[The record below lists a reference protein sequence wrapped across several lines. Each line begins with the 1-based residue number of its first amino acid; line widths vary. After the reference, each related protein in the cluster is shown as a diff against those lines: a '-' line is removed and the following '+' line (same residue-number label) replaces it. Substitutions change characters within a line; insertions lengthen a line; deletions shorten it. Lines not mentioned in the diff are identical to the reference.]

1 MSILHRVGKN
11 DKNDKNEL
19 SINKAGDYIEDEILY
34 KIENMCNTHEYVSNM
49 TLYNYDDFFINNSK
63 HKHEYE
69 NEFSMKLYFLKY
81 INEQKIANLYIID
94 QRFLLL
100 CIDLR
105 RYFKH
110 INISFYM
117 IDEIEC
123 QNVALL
129 THVDNVFCSK
139 VEYVEY
145 LNGVDVVINKQN
157 VDLIKVITFGTY
169 DLFHIGHT
177 NILKRAKT
185 YGNQLVVG
193 VSTDV
198 LNKKKGKTSINNLEK
213 RKLDVKCSGYADI
226 IFDEDSLE
234 QKNEYV
240 KKYNC
245 NLLIM
250 GDDWKDGF
258 NFCDCACIYLPR
270 TPDISTTLLKQQL
283 SQKLSA

>member
-11 DKNDKNEL
+11 DKNEI
-19 SINKAGDYIEDEILY
+19 SINKAGDFIEDEVLY

-49 TLYNYDDFFINNSK
+49 TLYNYDDFFIKNSK
-63 HKHEYE
+63 YKHEYE
-69 NEFSMKLYFLKY
+69 IEFSMKLYFLKY
-81 INEQKIANLYIID
+81 INEQKVKNLYIID
-94 QRFLLL
+94 ERFLLL

-105 RYFKH
+105 RYFKY

-129 THVDNVFCSK
+129 SYVDNIFCSK
-139 VEYVEY
+139 VEYIEY
-145 LNGVDVVINKQN
+145 LNGVGVVINKQN
-157 VDLIKVITFGTY
+157 VDLIRVITFGTY

-185 YGNQLVVG
+185 HGSQLVVG
-193 VSTDV
+193 VSTDE
-198 LNKKKGKTSINNLEK
+198 LNKKKGKTSINNLDK
-213 RKLDVKCSGYADI
+213 RKLDVQCSGYADI
-226 IFDEDSLE
+226 IFDEESLE
-234 QKNEYV
+234 YKNEYV

-270 TPDISTTLLKQQL
+270 TPDISTTMLKE
-283 SQKLSA
+283 KLGK

>member
-11 DKNDKNEL
+11 DKNEI
-19 SINKAGDYIEDEILY
+19 SINKAGDFIEDEVLY
-34 KIENMCNTHEYVSNM
+34 KIENMCNTHEYVGSM
-49 TLYNYDDFFINNSK
+49 TLYNYDDFFIKNSK
-63 HKHEYE
+63 YKHEYE
-69 NEFSMKLYFLKY
+69 IEFSMKLYFLKY
-81 INEQKIANLYIID
+81 INEQKVKNLYIID

-105 RYFKH
+105 RYFKY

-129 THVDNVFCSK
+129 SYVDNIFCSK
-139 VEYVEY
+139 VEYIEY
-145 LNGVDVVINKQN
+145 LNGVGVIINKQS
-157 VDLIKVITFGTY
+157 VDLIRVITFGTY

-185 YGNQLVVG
+185 HGSQLVVG
-193 VSTDV
+193 VSTDE
-198 LNKKKGKTSINNLEK
+198 LNKKKGKTSINNLDK
-213 RKLDVKCSGYADI
+213 RKLDVQCSGYADI
-226 IFDEDSLE
+226 IFDEESLE
-234 QKNEYV
+234 YKNEYV

-270 TPDISTTLLKQQL
+270 TPDISTTMLKEQL
-283 SQKLSA
+283 GK

>member
-1 MSILHRVGKN
+1 MPILHRVTKN
-11 DKNDKNEL
+11 DNNEI
-19 SINKAGDYIEDEILY
+19 SINKAGDFIEDEILY
-34 KIENMCNTHEYVSNM
+34 KIENMCNTHEYISNI

-69 NEFSMKLYFLKY
+69 IGFSMKLYFLKY
-81 INEQKIANLYIID
+81 INEKKIANIYIID

-105 RYFKH
+105 RYFKY

-129 THVDNVFCSK
+129 SYVDNIFCSK
-139 VEYVEY
+139 VEYIEY
-145 LNGVDVVINKQN
+145 LNGVGVVINKQN
-157 VDLIKVITFGTY
+157 VDLIRVITFGTY

-177 NILKRAKT
+177 NIIKRAKT

-193 VSTDV
+193 VSTDE

-213 RKLDVKCSGYADI
+213 RKLDVFESGYADI
-226 IFDEDSLE
+226 IFDEESLE
-234 QKNEYV
+234 HKNDYV

-270 TPDISTTLLKQQL
+270 TPEISTTLLKQQL
-283 SQKLSA
+283 SQKLNA

>member
-11 DKNDKNEL
+11 DKNEI
-19 SINKAGDYIEDEILY
+19 SINKAGDFIEDEVLY
-34 KIENMCNTHEYVSNM
+34 KIENMCNTHEYVGNM
-49 TLYNYDDFFINNSK
+49 TLYNYDDFFIKNSK
-63 HKHEYE
+63 YKHEYE
-69 NEFSMKLYFLKY
+69 IEFSMKLYFLKY
-81 INEQKIANLYIID
+81 INEQKVKNLYIID

-105 RYFKH
+105 RYFKY

-129 THVDNVFCSK
+129 SYVDNIFCSK
-139 VEYVEY
+139 VEYIEY
-145 LNGVDVVINKQN
+145 LNRVGIIINKQN
-157 VDLIKVITFGTY
+157 VDLIRVITFGTY

-185 YGNQLVVG
+185 HGSQLVVG
-193 VSTDV
+193 VSTDE
-198 LNKKKGKTSINNLEK
+198 LNKKKGKTSINNLDK
-213 RKLDVKCSGYADI
+213 RKLDVFESGYADI
-226 IFDEDSLE
+226 IFDEESLE
-234 QKNEYV
+234 YKNEYV

-270 TPDISTTLLKQQL
+270 TPDISTTMLKEQL
-283 SQKLSA
+283 GK

>member
-1 MSILHRVGKN
+1 
-11 DKNDKNEL
+11 
-19 SINKAGDYIEDEILY
+19 
-34 KIENMCNTHEYVSNM
+34 
-49 TLYNYDDFFINNSK
+49 
-63 HKHEYE
+63 
-69 NEFSMKLYFLKY
+69 
-81 INEQKIANLYIID
+81 
-94 QRFLLL
+94 
-100 CIDLR
+100 
-105 RYFKH
+105 
-110 INISFYM
+110 M
-117 IDEIEC
+117 IDEIEF

-139 VEYVEY
+139 VEYIEY
-145 LNGVDVVINKQN
+145 LNRVGIVINKQN
-157 VDLIKVITFGTY
+157 VDLIRVITFGTY

-185 YGNQLVVG
+185 HGSQLVVG
-193 VSTDV
+193 VSTDE

-213 RKLDVKCSGYADI
+213 RKLDVFESGYADI

-283 SQKLSA
+283 RQKLNA

>member
-1 MSILHRVGKN
+1 
-11 DKNDKNEL
+11 
-19 SINKAGDYIEDEILY
+19 
-34 KIENMCNTHEYVSNM
+34 
-49 TLYNYDDFFINNSK
+49 
-63 HKHEYE
+63 
-69 NEFSMKLYFLKY
+69 MKLYFLKY
-81 INEQKIANLYIID
+81 INEKKIANLYIID

-105 RYFKH
+105 RYFKY

-129 THVDNVFCSK
+129 SYVDNIFCSK
-139 VEYVEY
+139 VEYIEY
-145 LNGVDVVINKQN
+145 LNGVGVVINKQN
-157 VDLIKVITFGTY
+157 VDLIRVITFGTY

-185 YGNQLVVG
+185 HGSQLVVG
-193 VSTDV
+193 VSTDE

-226 IFDEDSLE
+226 IFDEESLE

-270 TPDISTTLLKQQL
+270 TPDISTTMLKE
-283 SQKLSA
+283 KLGK

>member
-11 DKNDKNEL
+11 DKNEI
-19 SINKAGDYIEDEILY
+19 SINKAGDFIEDEVLY
-34 KIENMCNTHEYVSNM
+34 KIENMCNTHEYVGSM
-49 TLYNYDDFFINNSK
+49 TLYNYDDFFIKNSK
-63 HKHEYE
+63 YKHEYE
-69 NEFSMKLYFLKY
+69 IEFSMKLYFLKY
-81 INEQKIANLYIID
+81 INEQKVKNLYIID

-105 RYFKH
+105 RYFKY

-129 THVDNVFCSK
+129 SYVDNIFCSK
-139 VEYVEY
+139 VEYIEY
-145 LNGVDVVINKQN
+145 LNRVGIIINKQS
-157 VDLIKVITFGTY
+157 VDLIRVITFGTY

-185 YGNQLVVG
+185 HGSQLVVG
-193 VSTDV
+193 VSTDE
-198 LNKKKGKTSINNLEK
+198 LNKKKGKTSINNLDK
-213 RKLDVKCSGYADI
+213 RKLDVFESGYADI
-226 IFDEDSLE
+226 IFDEESLE
-234 QKNEYV
+234 YKNEYV

>member
-11 DKNDKNEL
+11 DKNEI
-19 SINKAGDYIEDEILY
+19 SINKAGDFIEDEVLY
-34 KIENMCNTHEYVSNM
+34 KIENMCNTHEYVGSM
-49 TLYNYDDFFINNSK
+49 TLYNYDDFFIKNSK
-63 HKHEYE
+63 YKHEYE
-69 NEFSMKLYFLKY
+69 IEFSMKLYFLKY
-81 INEQKIANLYIID
+81 INEQKVKNLYIID

-105 RYFKH
+105 RYFKY

-129 THVDNVFCSK
+129 SYVDNIFCSK
-139 VEYVEY
+139 VEYIEY
-145 LNGVDVVINKQN
+145 LNRVGIIINKQS
-157 VDLIKVITFGTY
+157 VDLIRVITFGTY

-185 YGNQLVVG
+185 HGSQLVVG
-193 VSTDV
+193 VSTDE
-198 LNKKKGKTSINNLEK
+198 LNKKKGKTSINNLDK
-213 RKLDVKCSGYADI
+213 RKLDVFESGYADI
-226 IFDEDSLE
+226 IFDEESLE
-234 QKNEYV
+234 YKNEYV

-270 TPDISTTLLKQQL
+270 TPDISTTMLKEQL
-283 SQKLSA
+283 SK

>member
-11 DKNDKNEL
+11 DKNEI
-19 SINKAGDYIEDEILY
+19 SINKAGDFIEDEVLY

-49 TLYNYDDFFINNSK
+49 TLYNYDDFFIKNSK
-63 HKHEYE
+63 YKHEYE
-69 NEFSMKLYFLKY
+69 IEFSMKLYFLKY
-81 INEQKIANLYIID
+81 INEQKVKNLYIID
-94 QRFLLL
+94 ERFLLL

-105 RYFKH
+105 RYFKY

-129 THVDNVFCSK
+129 SYVDNIFCSK
-139 VEYVEY
+139 VEYIEY
-145 LNGVDVVINKQN
+145 LNRVGIIINKQN
-157 VDLIKVITFGTY
+157 VELIRVITFGTY

-185 YGNQLVVG
+185 HGSQLVVG
-193 VSTDV
+193 VSTDE
-198 LNKKKGKTSINNLEK
+198 LNKKKGKTSINNLDK
-213 RKLDVKCSGYADI
+213 RKLDVFESGYADI
-226 IFDEDSLE
+226 IFDEESLE
-234 QKNEYV
+234 YKNEYV

-270 TPDISTTLLKQQL
+270 TPDISTTMLKE
-283 SQKLSA
+283 KLGK

>member
-11 DKNDKNEL
+11 DKNEI
-19 SINKAGDYIEDEILY
+19 SINKAGDFMEDEVLY

-49 TLYNYDDFFINNSK
+49 TLYNYDDFFIKNSK
-63 HKHEYE
+63 YKHEYE
-69 NEFSMKLYFLKY
+69 IEFSMKLYFLKY
-81 INEQKIANLYIID
+81 INEQKVKNLYIID
-94 QRFLLL
+94 ERFLLL

-105 RYFKH
+105 RYFKY

-129 THVDNVFCSK
+129 SYVDNIFCSK
-139 VEYVEY
+139 VEYIEY
-145 LNGVDVVINKQN
+145 LNRVGIIINKQN
-157 VDLIKVITFGTY
+157 VELIRVITFGTY

-185 YGNQLVVG
+185 HGSQLVVG
-193 VSTDV
+193 VSTDE
-198 LNKKKGKTSINNLEK
+198 LNKKKGKTSINNLDK
-213 RKLDVKCSGYADI
+213 RKLDVFESGYADI
-226 IFDEDSLE
+226 IFDEESLE
-234 QKNEYV
+234 YKNEYV

-270 TPDISTTLLKQQL
+270 TPDISTTMLKE
-283 SQKLSA
+283 KLGK

>member
-1 MSILHRVGKN
+1 MSILHRVC
-11 DKNDKNEL
+11 KNDKNEI
-19 SINKAGDYIEDEILY
+19 SINKACDFIEDEVLY
-34 KIENMCNTHEYVSNM
+34 KIENMCNTHEYVGNM
-49 TLYNYDDFFINNSK
+49 TLYNYDDFFIKNSK
-63 HKHEYE
+63 YKHEYE
-69 NEFSMKLYFLKY
+69 IEFSMKLYFLKY
-81 INEQKIANLYIID
+81 INEQKVKNLYIID

-105 RYFKH
+105 RYFKY

-129 THVDNVFCSK
+129 SYVDNIFCSK
-139 VEYVEY
+139 VEYIEY
-145 LNGVDVVINKQN
+145 LNRVGIIINKQN
-157 VDLIKVITFGTY
+157 VDLIRVITFGTY

-185 YGNQLVVG
+185 HGSQLVVG
-193 VSTDV
+193 VSTDE
-198 LNKKKGKTSINNLEK
+198 LNKKKGKTSINNLDK
-213 RKLDVKCSGYADI
+213 RKLDVFESGYADI
-226 IFDEDSLE
+226 IFDEESLE
-234 QKNEYV
+234 YKNEYV

-270 TPDISTTLLKQQL
+270 TPDISTTMLKE
-283 SQKLSA
+283 KLGK

>member
-11 DKNDKNEL
+11 DKNEI
-19 SINKAGDYIEDEILY
+19 SINKAGDFIEDEVLY

-49 TLYNYDDFFINNSK
+49 TLYNYDDFFIKNSK
-63 HKHEYE
+63 YKHEYE
-69 NEFSMKLYFLKY
+69 IEFSMKLYFLKY
-81 INEQKIANLYIID
+81 INEQKVKNLYIID
-94 QRFLLL
+94 ERFLLL

-105 RYFKH
+105 RYFKY

-129 THVDNVFCSK
+129 SYVDNIFCSK
-139 VEYVEY
+139 VEYIEY
-145 LNGVDVVINKQN
+145 LNGVGVVINKQN
-157 VDLIKVITFGTY
+157 VDLIRVITFGTY

-185 YGNQLVVG
+185 HGSQLVVG
-193 VSTDV
+193 VSTDE
-198 LNKKKGKTSINNLEK
+198 LNKKKGKTSINNLDK
-213 RKLDVKCSGYADI
+213 RKLDVFESGYADI
-226 IFDEDSLE
+226 IFDEESLE
-234 QKNEYV
+234 YKNEYV

-270 TPDISTTLLKQQL
+270 TPDISTTMLKE
-283 SQKLSA
+283 KLGK

>member
-1 MSILHRVGKN
+1 MSILHRVTKN
-11 DKNDKNEL
+11 DKIEI
-19 SINKAGDYIEDEILY
+19 SINKASDFIEDEILY
-34 KIENMCNTHEYVSNM
+34 KIENMCSTHEYISNM
-49 TLYNYDDFFINNSK
+49 TLYNYDDFFISSSK

-69 NEFSMKLYFLKY
+69 IEFSMKLYFLKY
-81 INEQKIANLYIID
+81 INEKKIANLYIID

-105 RYFKH
+105 RYFKY

-129 THVDNVFCSK
+129 SYVDNVFCSK
-139 VEYVEY
+139 IEYIEY
-145 LNGVDVVINKQN
+145 LNGIGVVINKQN
-157 VDLIKVITFGTY
+157 VDLIRVITFGTY

-193 VSTDV
+193 VSTDK
-198 LNKKKGKTSINNLEK
+198 LNKIKGKTSINNLEK
-213 RKLDVKCSGYADI
+213 RKLDVFDSGYADI
-226 IFDEDSLE
+226 IFDEESLE
-234 QKNEYV
+234 HKNEYV

-270 TPDISTTLLKQQL
+270 TPEISTTLLKQQL

>member
-1 MSILHRVGKN
+1 MSILHRVNK
-11 DKNDKNEL
+11 KDKNEI
-19 SINKAGDYIEDEILY
+19 SIDKAGDFIEDEILY
-34 KIENMCNTHEYVSNM
+34 KIENTCNTHEYVSNM
-49 TLYNYDDFFINNSK
+49 TLYNYDDFFKTNNK
-63 HKHEYE
+63 HMHEYE
-69 NEFSMKLYFLKY
+69 MEFSMKLYFLKH
-81 INEQKIANLYIID
+81 INEQKVKNLYIID

-105 RYFKH
+105 RYFKY

-129 THVDNVFCSK
+129 SYVNNVFCSK
-139 VEYVEY
+139 VEYIEY
-145 LNGVDVVINKQN
+145 LNRVGIVINKQN
-157 VDLIKVITFGTY
+157 VDLIRVITFGTY

-177 NILKRAKT
+177 NILKRAKKH
-185 YGNQLVVG
+185 GSQLVVG
-193 VSTDV
+193 VSMDE
-198 LNKKKGKTSINNLEK
+198 LNKRKGKTSINNLEK
-213 RKLDVKCSGYADI
+213 RKLDVFESGYADI
-226 IFDEDSLE
+226 IFDEESLE
-234 QKNEYV
+234 YKNEYV

-270 TPDISTTLLKQQL
+270 TPDISTTMLKE
-283 SQKLSA
+283 KLGK

>member
-11 DKNDKNEL
+11 DKNEI
-19 SINKAGDYIEDEILY
+19 SINKAGDFIEDEVLY

-49 TLYNYDDFFINNSK
+49 TLYNYDDFFIKNSK
-63 HKHEYE
+63 YKHEYE
-69 NEFSMKLYFLKY
+69 IEFSMKLYFLKY
-81 INEQKIANLYIID
+81 INEQKVKNLYIID

-105 RYFKH
+105 RYFKY

-129 THVDNVFCSK
+129 SYVDNIFCSK
-139 VEYVEY
+139 VEYIEY
-145 LNGVDVVINKQN
+145 LNRVGIIINKQS
-157 VDLIKVITFGTY
+157 VDLIRVITFGTY

-185 YGNQLVVG
+185 HGSQLVVG
-193 VSTDV
+193 VSTDE
-198 LNKKKGKTSINNLEK
+198 LNKKKGKTSINNLDK
-213 RKLDVKCSGYADI
+213 RKLDVFESGYADI
-226 IFDEDSLE
+226 IFDEESLE
-234 QKNEYV
+234 HKNEYV

-270 TPDISTTLLKQQL
+270 TPDISTTMLKEQL
-283 SQKLSA
+283 GK

>member
-11 DKNDKNEL
+11 DKNEI
-19 SINKAGDYIEDEILY
+19 SINKAGDFIEDEVLY

-49 TLYNYDDFFINNSK
+49 TLYNYDDFFIKNSK
-63 HKHEYE
+63 YKHEYE
-69 NEFSMKLYFLKY
+69 IEFSMKLYFLKY
-81 INEQKIANLYIID
+81 INEQKVKNLYIID
-94 QRFLLL
+94 ERFLLL

-105 RYFKH
+105 RYFKY

-129 THVDNVFCSK
+129 SYVDNIFCSK
-139 VEYVEY
+139 VEYIEY
-145 LNGVDVVINKQN
+145 LNGVGIIINKQN
-157 VDLIKVITFGTY
+157 VELIRVITFGTY

-185 YGNQLVVG
+185 HGSQLVVG
-193 VSTDV
+193 VSTDE
-198 LNKKKGKTSINNLEK
+198 LNKKKGKTSINNLDK
-213 RKLDVKCSGYADI
+213 RKLDVFESGYADI
-226 IFDEDSLE
+226 IFDEESLE
-234 QKNEYV
+234 YKNEYV

-270 TPDISTTLLKQQL
+270 TPDISTTMLKE
-283 SQKLSA
+283 KLGK